1 MYVTRPLSLYRR
13 DSSAASML
21 PPEGSNSGILVIQD
35 PEAQPTSW
43 FGLLNSSK
51 VKDLPFP
58 QNQNLQVRYSYQ
70 TGGDTNRHRHGHT
83 HVEVNDVVFIPA
95 LDQPLSANR
104 YYIIK
109 RRSGFRME
117 AYINSREDDTTTC
130 CFCMF
135 INDKKPEPFKPE
147 GHVNMYQQ
155 FQISV
160 NIAWT
165 GGRSGFN
172 AKSVATDGFP
182 PHFLRRKGW
191 RLHTSTPRE
200 FELHEAL
207 GVDSKLRARLP
218 DFTDDHKPTVVGK
231 WYCPFLFIKDPDMK
245 VEDQVIHSRFY
256 EMTLEQQWEPI
267 FGCDKLKEVMKT
279 LGM

>member
-70 TGGDTNRHRHGHT
+70 TGGHT

-109 RRSGFRME
+109 RRSGFRIE
-117 AYINSREDDTTTC
+117 ERVGWRKK
-130 CFCMF
+130 
-135 INDKKPEPFKPE
+135 NDGVVSVKKVEEFK
-147 GHVNMYQQ
+147 
-155 FQISV
+155 
-160 NIAWT
+160 
-165 GGRSGFN
+165 GGMQTWKRFGYFVLV
-172 AKSVATDGFP
+172 KRFV
-182 PHFLRRKGW
+182 LRRMDGSFVMSYEFKH
-191 RLHTSTPRE
+191 LHQFRT
-200 FELHEAL
+200 
-207 GVDSKLRARLP
+207 K
-218 DFTDDHKPTVVGK
+218 
-231 WYCPFLFIKDPDMK
+231 
-245 VEDQVIHSRFY
+245 
-256 EMTLEQQWEPI
+256 
-267 FGCDKLKEVMKT
+267 
-279 LGM
+279 